1 MSDKIKVLLIDDHS
15 VVREGLRLLLE
26 LDNRLIVCG
35 EAATLNEG
43 INMIGELKSHVV
55 LLDFKLPDGDGI
67 SGCIS
72 IKNIFPDIKI
82 IILTAYTEDHLVLE
96 AIRSGVDGYLLKNVE
111 ADELVKTI
119 ISVYEGES
127 VLDSSVTDIIF
138 NNIKK
143 EKTSSAEDSLLSSKE
158 KEILKMLSLGKT
170 NKEIGA
176 ALYIS
181 EKTVRNYVSNIF
193 KKINV
198 SNRTEAA
205 AYWIR
210 NRDIK

>member
-43 INMIGELKSHVV
+43 INMIGELKPHVV

-96 AIRSGVDGYLLKNVE
+96 AIRSGVDGYLLKM
-111 ADELVKTI
+111 
-119 ISVYEGES
+119 
-127 VLDSSVTDIIF
+127 
-138 NNIKK
+138 
-143 EKTSSAEDSLLSSKE
+143 
-158 KEILKMLSLGKT
+158 LKLMS
-170 NKEIGA
+170 
-176 ALYIS
+176 
-181 EKTVRNYVSNIF
+181 
-193 KKINV
+193 
-198 SNRTEAA
+198 
-205 AYWIR
+205 
-210 NRDIK
+210 

>member
-1 MSDKIKVLLIDDHS
+1 MTKAIRVLLVDDHS
-15 VVREGLRLLLE
+15 VVREGLRLLLQ
-26 LDNRLIVCG
+26 LDNRLEVCG
-35 EAATLNEG
+35 EASTLNEG
-43 INMIGELKSHVV
+43 IDMIKELKPDVV

-67 SGCIS
+67 SGCNS
-72 IKNIFPDIKI
+72 IKNIFPEIKI
-82 IILTAYTEDHLVLE
+82 IILTAYTEDHLVVE
-96 AIRSGVDGYLLKNVE
+96 AIRSGVDGYLLKN
-111 ADELVKTI
+111 ADAEELIKTI

-127 VLDSSVTDIIF
+127 VLDSSVTEIIF
-138 NNIKK
+138 TNIKK
-143 EKTSSAEDSLLSSKE
+143 DKSSSMEDSILSPKE
-158 KEILKMLSLGKT
+158 KEILEMLSLGKT

-176 ALYIS
+176 SLYIS

>member
-1 MSDKIKVLLIDDHS
+1 MGKIKVLLIDDHS

-26 LDNRLIVCG
+26 LDERLEVCG
-35 EAATLNEG
+35 EASTLNEG
-43 INMIGELKSHVV
+43 IQIIREKEPDIV

-67 SGCIS
+67 GGCIT
-72 IKNIFPDIKI
+72 IKNTFSNIKI
-82 IILTAYTEDHLVLE
+82 IILTAYAEDHLVME

-111 ADELVKTI
+111 ADELIKTI
-119 ISVYEGES
+119 ISVYGGES

-138 NNIKK
+138 SSIKK
-143 EKTSSAEDSLLSSKE
+143 DKSTSTEDSILSPKE
-158 KEILKMLSLGKT
+158 KEILEMLSLGKT
-170 NKEIGA
+170 NKEIA
-176 ALYIS
+176 AKLSIS

>member
-1 MSDKIKVLLIDDHS
+1 MTKAIRVLLVDDHS
-15 VVREGLRLLLE
+15 VVREGLRLLLQ
-26 LDNRLIVCG
+26 LDNRLEVCG
-35 EAATLNEG
+35 EASTLNEG
-43 INMIGELKSHVV
+43 IDMIKELKPDLV

-67 SGCIS
+67 SGCNS
-72 IKNIFPDIKI
+72 IKNIFPEIKI
-82 IILTAYTEDHLVLE
+82 IILTAYTEDHLVVE
-96 AIRSGVDGYLLKNVE
+96 AIRSGVDGYLLKN
-111 ADELVKTI
+111 ADAEELIKTI

-127 VLDSSVTDIIF
+127 VLDSSVTEIIF
-138 NNIKK
+138 TNIKK
-143 EKTSSAEDSLLSSKE
+143 DKSSSMEDSILSPKE
-158 KEILKMLSLGKT
+158 KEILEMLSLGKT

-176 ALYIS
+176 SLYIS

-210 NRDIK
+210 NKDIK

>member
-1 MSDKIKVLLIDDHS
+1 MTKAIRVLLVDDHS
-15 VVREGLRLLLE
+15 VVREGLRLLLQ
-26 LDNRLIVCG
+26 LDNRLEVCG
-35 EAATLNEG
+35 EASTLNEG
-43 INMIGELKSHVV
+43 IDMIKELKPDVV

-72 IKNIFPDIKI
+72 IKNIFPEIKI
-82 IILTAYTEDHLVLE
+82 IILTAYTEDHLVVE
-96 AIRSGVDGYLLKNVE
+96 AIRSGVDGYLLKN
-111 ADELVKTI
+111 ADAEELIKTI

-127 VLDSSVTDIIF
+127 VLDSSVTEIIF
-138 NNIKK
+138 TNIKK
-143 EKTSSAEDSLLSSKE
+143 DKSSSMEDSILSPKE
-158 KEILKMLSLGKT
+158 KEILEMLSLGKT

-176 ALYIS
+176 SLYIS

>member
-1 MSDKIKVLLIDDHS
+1 M
-15 VVREGLRLLLE
+15 E

-35 EAATLNEG
+35 EAATLSEG
-43 INMIGELKSHVV
+43 INMIGELKPHVV

-143 EKTSSAEDSLLSSKE
+143 EKL
-158 KEILKMLSLGKT
+158 
-170 NKEIGA
+170 
-176 ALYIS
+176 ALQ
-181 EKTVRNYVSNIF
+181 
-193 KKINV
+193 KIH
-198 SNRTEAA
+198 S
-205 AYWIR
+205 
-210 NRDIK
+210 

>member
-43 INMIGELKSHVV
+43 INMIGELKPHVV

>member
-1 MSDKIKVLLIDDHS
+1 MTEKIKVLLIDDHS
-15 VVREGLRLLLE
+15 VVREGLKLLLE
-26 LDNRLIVCG
+26 LDNRLEVCG
-35 EAATLNEG
+35 EASTLNEG
-43 INMIGELKSHVV
+43 IQMVNDLKPHVV

-67 SGCIS
+67 TGCIS
-72 IKNIFPDIKI
+72 IKNTFPNTKI
-82 IILTAYTEDHLVLE
+82 IILTAYAEDHLVVE

-111 ADELVKTI
+111 GDDLIKTI

-127 VLDSSVTDIIF
+127 VLDSSVTEIIF
-138 NNIKK
+138 NSIKK
-143 EKTSSAEDSLLSSKE
+143 DNTSPIEDSILSPKE
-158 KEILKMLSLGKT
+158 KEILEMLSLGKT
-170 NKEIGA
+170 NKEIA
-176 ALYIS
+176 AKLSIS

-210 NRDIK
+210 NKDIK

>member
-1 MSDKIKVLLIDDHS
+1 MTKAIRVLLVDDHS
-15 VVREGLRLLLE
+15 VVREGLRLLLQ
-26 LDNRLIVCG
+26 LDNRLEVCG
-35 EAATLNEG
+35 EASTLNEG
-43 INMIGELKSHVV
+43 IDMIKELKPDVV

-67 SGCIS
+67 SGCNS
-72 IKNIFPDIKI
+72 IKNIFPEIKI
-82 IILTAYTEDHLVLE
+82 IILTAYTEDHLVVE
-96 AIRSGVDGYLLKNVE
+96 AIRSGVDGYLLKN
-111 ADELVKTI
+111 ADAEELIKTI

-127 VLDSSVTDIIF
+127 VLDSSVTEIIF
-138 NNIKK
+138 TNIKK
-143 EKTSSAEDSLLSSKE
+143 DKSSSMEDSILSPKE
-158 KEILKMLSLGKT
+158 KEILEMLSLGKT

-176 ALYIS
+176 SLYIS

-210 NRDIK
+210 NKDIK

>member
-1 MSDKIKVLLIDDHS
+1 MTKAIRVLLVDDHS
-15 VVREGLRLLLE
+15 VVREGLRLLLQ
-26 LDNRLIVCG
+26 LDNRLEVCG
-35 EAATLNEG
+35 EASTLNEG
-43 INMIGELKSHVV
+43 IDMIKELKPDLV

-72 IKNIFPDIKI
+72 IKNIFPEIKI
-82 IILTAYTEDHLVLE
+82 IILTAYTEDHLVVE
-96 AIRSGVDGYLLKNVE
+96 AIRSGVDGYLLKN
-111 ADELVKTI
+111 ADAEELIKTI

-127 VLDSSVTDIIF
+127 VLDSSVTEIIF
-138 NNIKK
+138 TNIKK
-143 EKTSSAEDSLLSSKE
+143 DKSSSMEDSILSPKE
-158 KEILKMLSLGKT
+158 KEILEMLSLGKT

-176 ALYIS
+176 SLYIS

>member
-1 MSDKIKVLLIDDHS
+1 MSKIKVLLIDDHS

-26 LDNRLIVCG
+26 LDKRIEVCA
-35 EAATLNEG
+35 EASTLNEG
-43 INMIGELKSHVV
+43 IQMIREKGPDLV

-67 SGCIS
+67 GGCTT
-72 IKNIFPDIKI
+72 IKSIFPNIKI
-82 IILTAYTEDHLVLE
+82 IILTAYAEDHLVIE
-96 AIRSGVDGYLLKNVE
+96 AIRSGVDGYILKNVA
-111 ADELVKTI
+111 ADELIKTI

-127 VLDSSVTDIIF
+127 VLDSSITDIIF
-138 NNIKK
+138 NSIKK
-143 EKTSSAEDSLLSSKE
+143 DKASSMEDSILSSKE
-158 KEILKMLSLGKT
+158 KEILEMLSIGKT
-170 NKEIGA
+170 NKEIA
-176 ALYIS
+176 AKLSIS

>member
-1 MSDKIKVLLIDDHS
+1 MGKIKVLLIDDHS

-26 LDNRLIVCG
+26 LDERLEVCG
-35 EAATLNEG
+35 EASTLNEG
-43 INMIGELKSHVV
+43 IQIIREKEPDIV

-67 SGCIS
+67 GGCIT
-72 IKNIFPDIKI
+72 IKNTFPNIKI
-82 IILTAYTEDHLVLE
+82 IILTAYAEDHLVME

-111 ADELVKTI
+111 ADELIKTI
-119 ISVYEGES
+119 ISVYGGES

-138 NNIKK
+138 SSIKK
-143 EKTSSAEDSLLSSKE
+143 DKSTSTEDSILSPKE
-158 KEILKMLSLGKT
+158 KEILEMLSLGKT
-170 NKEIGA
+170 NKEIA
-176 ALYIS
+176 AKLSIS

>member
-43 INMIGELKSHVV
+43 INMIGELKPHVV

-96 AIRSGVDGYLLKNVE
+96 AIRSGVDGYSLKNVE

-158 KEILKMLSLGKT
+158 KEILEMLSLGKT